1 MGTSTSI
8 STDAAQRMPA
18 DALLAAAQARRSDKV
33 VAEESV
39 RAAVAKPVE
48 KKLPKADPEE
58 ARRNVEEVIHRLNEE
73 LKKNGRNLNFSMDQ
87 TVNRVVITVKNS
99 HTGEV
104 IRQIP
109 DEAVMRVA
117 HSIHDLKGLLLNKK
131 V

>member
-1 MGTSTSI
+1 MSTSI
-8 STDAAQRMPA
+8 STDVAQRMPA
-18 DALLAAAQARRSDKV
+18 DALLAAAKAHRPDRAAAD
-33 VAEESV
+33 ESV
-39 RAAVAKPVE
+39 RAAVVKPVE

-58 ARRNVEEVIHRLNEE
+58 ARRNVEEVIQRLNEE
-73 LKKNGRNLNFSMDQ
+73 LKKNGRNLNFSLDQ

-117 HSIHDLKGLLLNKK
+117 HSLHDLKGLLLNEK